1 MTTINPVQAPITQAP
16 AFSGINKN
24 NVIYS
29 NPSELAC
36 DTVCF
41 KAKKLNIGINGFFK
55 KIFGLTSAGAA
66 GVAAAKITNEEASKV
81 TEDKNDEW
89 NPSCKGYKIL
99 VKAGFSEEL
108 IDKTINKMEEDEVDS
123 LKKGFDN
130 VYIKNSEGSN
140 GIISKIYDALNQ
152 DLHDDEKSAEIT
164 LKLLSEI
171 FKRSKEDRI
180 YLYGVYASLKY
191 EGAKVFEKGTL
202 SDGGLWGDN
211 FTFFDKDGHNL
222 ASDRLQ
228 ERFDSKGNKIVEKVD
243 CDGNVSKDGKKYD
256 KNDRLIE
263 EWDEFSRT
271 DMCYDENGN
280 LFKKVKHMAC
290 ATETFTLVDGEW
302 KSDKEG
308 AWKDW

>member
-1 MTTINPVQAPITQAP
+1 MKTINTVQAPIVQSQ

-24 NVIYS
+24 NIRYS
-29 NPSELAC
+29 KSTEPAC

-41 KAKKLNIGINGFFK
+41 KAMKPKNSINFFK

-89 NPSCKGYKIL
+89 NSSCKGYKIL

-108 IDKTINKMEEDEVDS
+108 IDKTINKMEKEEVDS

-130 VYIKNSEGSN
+130 VYIKGSEGRK
-140 GIISKIYDALNQ
+140 GIISGIYDAFNKDYQ
-152 DLHDDEKSAEIT
+152 DDEKSAEVT
-164 LKLLSEI
+164 FKLLSEI

-180 YLYGVYASLKY
+180 YLYGVYASIKY
-191 EGAKVFEKGTL
+191 EGASVFEKGSL
-202 SDGGLWGDN
+202 SDGGLWGNN
-211 FTFFDKDGHNL
+211 FTFLDKEGNNL
-222 ASDRLQ
+222 GSDRLQ
-228 ERFDSKGNKIVEKVD
+228 ERFDSDGNKIVERVD

-256 KNDRLIE
+256 KDDRLIE
-263 EWDEFSRT
+263 DWDEFTRT
-271 DMCYDENGN
+271 DYHYNENGV
-280 LFKKVKHMAC
+280 LFEKVKHTAC
-290 ATETFTLVDGEW
+290 ATETLRLVDGEW

-308 AWKDW
+308 GWKDW